1 MLALLLMSFRSV
13 AECEEMVKKQY
24 SSLGWEYS
32 NTDSDDDNAEG
43 CGEMQV
49 KYKIYACFIH
59 SSIQTGFFF

>member
-32 NTDSDDDNAEG
+32 NTDFNDVNAEG
-43 CGEMQV
+43 CGKMQV

-59 SSIQTGFFF
+59 SAIQTGLF